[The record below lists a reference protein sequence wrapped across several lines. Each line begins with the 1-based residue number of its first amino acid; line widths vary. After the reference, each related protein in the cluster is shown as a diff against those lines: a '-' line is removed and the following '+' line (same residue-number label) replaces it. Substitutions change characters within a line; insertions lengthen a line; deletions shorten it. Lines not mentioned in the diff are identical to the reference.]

1 MESINDKILLIE
13 KLYDKVFD
21 VIDNHKAET
30 QFNVLVFA
38 YSAIMKQ
45 LAKHYPENKED
56 LLQIVERHTDF
67 ILEEIER
74 ATNDNNIA
82 QA

>member
-21 VIDNHKAET
+21 VIDGYKAEI

-45 LAKHYPENKED
+45 LAKYYPENKED
-56 LLQIVERHTDF
+56 LLRIVERHTDF

-74 ATNDNNIA
+74 ATNDNNMA